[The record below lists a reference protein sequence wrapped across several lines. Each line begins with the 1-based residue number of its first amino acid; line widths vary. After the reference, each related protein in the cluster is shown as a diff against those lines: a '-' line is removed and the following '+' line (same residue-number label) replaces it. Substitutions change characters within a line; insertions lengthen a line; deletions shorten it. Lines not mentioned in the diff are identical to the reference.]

1 MFGSMGQTNVKNLGN
16 GGTMDGD
23 VTITG
28 DLTVSGG
35 ISLSLNEVLQ
45 GTSTIDINSTE
56 ALLVRKDSD
65 GGDVFIVDTT
75 NNDVTVGS
83 SSLADA
89 TLIIESNSSGDP
101 KLQFTSTANRIG
113 IMDFV
118 EAGTLQGSIVY
129 DHNGDNLKF
138 ATGSTNRT
146 ARFTV
151 NETSSHFT
159 SKLGIGG
166 TPSDDL
172 HIINSDNVYLQL
184 ESSNAGTTKESAIKY
199 SNFSTGSNFW
209 WAGLNQSDD
218 YSLAYGTSFSG
229 SNTMFLVT
237 EGGNATITGTA
248 TVSGGILTL
257 GTADTSSGHINAFE
271 NMSFNIDTDNDD
283 TNRFFEFSING
294 SSGAGTEL
302 MRLTEAG
309 QLGIG
314 EDSPDKELHLKGN
327 EPTFRIEQTADA
339 NKYFDMQTGTGGGVG
354 KLKFSS
360 ETNSNTLTVTNNA
373 RVGVNNG
380 SPSETL
386 DVTGNALI
394 SGTATIT
401 GALIDLR
408 ASADTDSEIIF
419 REGSTAKAMIF
430 NDASANSLSLSDGG
444 GTLSAV
450 VNIGS
455 GKVGIGTAPVTDRK
469 LFVSGGSASR
479 SDIQLSYDALGNTN
493 TDGVQLGIIATHGAY
508 VWNFENS
515 NLYFGANNSRAM
527 TIDTSQ
533 RVGIGTTSPTA
544 SKLSLSHTNNTDYD
558 SYKSNLGATAS
569 THHAVD
575 IINSS
580 NEDNS
585 NKRYALLNFSS
596 GFGNSATGQSI
607 IGNVS
612 TESKQGNFII
622 GTRGGNSSPTVSEK
636 FRVTHDGKIGIGTAS
651 PEEKIH
657 STGAIVSTGVND
669 TGATAG
675 TERAFIDLV
684 SNKARIGHFRGTTS
698 AGSGGL
704 QFYTDSVER
713 ARIDASGNVGIGISP
728 VASQKLHV
736 NVASNVNF
744 TTSAN
749 STILRL
755 NAVNDAVDA
764 TIPLEINSS
773 NTKFLSKV
781 GINVTPVGTLDVNIS
796 TDARGSFT
804 DAIGEIGSGVFA
816 LQVTNADGSALKP
829 MGIRAEDIRLVTGSA
844 TRLKLDDNSRISLS
858 NNDGG
863 NNSNTFFGKLAGDSI
878 QSGGNDNCCFGHEA
892 GKALTTGDTNTLL
905 GTKAGTA
912 MATGQNNVMIGNLT
926 GDATDGSSLNVFI
939 GSGAVGASDAT
950 QNGTV
955 AIGYNSLHALT
966 SGISNVAVGYES
978 AKNLTTGA
986 SNVSIG
992 YNSMGNSH
1000 LGCDK
1005 NVIIGTSA
1013 FFNGE
1018 VDEAVFIG
1026 FNAGGDGTTT
1036 TGANGSVGIGKS
1048 SLNNL
1053 TSGGGN
1059 TAVGFEAL
1067 KTISTGTTS
1076 TAVGH
1081 EALELATGS
1090 SNTAVGYEAGNV
1102 ISTGIENTIIGGF
1115 SNPSANNATN
1125 ETVLGS
1131 GATGQGSNKVT
1142 LGNSSVTDVYMAQD
1156 SGATVH
1162 CAGVN
1167 FPDSQVAS
1175 SDANT
1180 LDDYEE
1186 GQYEG
1191 TLTCGSGTVTVNGS
1205 FNTLAYTKIGRM
1217 VHVQG
1222 GLVVSAVSSPS
1233 GTLSLNLPF
1242 TSGTLTEASDF
1253 VTGVSSYF
1261 GMSALKSA
1269 SFIAVRIGQGAS
1281 SAFLKEFTT
1290 TEEVA
1295 TDMAD
1300 NVTSSSQFYVSFSYM
1315 V

>member
-394 SGTATIT
+394 SGTATVN

-569 THHAVD
+569 THHVAD
-575 IINSS
+575 ITNSS

-905 GTKAGTA
+905 GTKAGTL

-955 AIGYNSLHALT
+955 AVGYNSLHALT
-966 SGISNVAVGYES
+966 SGPENVAIGYQS
-978 AKNLTTGA
+978 ADAVTTG
-986 SNVSIG
+986 G
-992 YNSMGNSH
+992 YNTAVGHGTLSALVGGNFNTA
-1000 LGCDK
+1000 LGRNALASAGNNETSNIAIGVNAMLNCDEGTGSGNQIDQ
-1005 NVIIGTSA
+1005 NVAIGVDCLVGADFGGTGSRVLTNNIA
-1013 FFNGE
+1013 IGGDALNSTGTNSQNGTI
-1018 VDEAVFIG
+1018 AIG
-1026 FNAGGDGTTT
+1026 F
-1036 TGANGSVGIGKS
+1036 S
-1048 SLNNL
+1048 SLTAL

-1059 TAVGFEAL
+1059 TAIGFEAL
-1067 KTISTGTTS
+1067 KTLSTGTTC
-1076 TAVGH
+1076 TAVGF

-1090 SNTAVGYEAGNV
+1090 TNTAVGYEAGNV
-1102 ISTGIENTIIGGF
+1102 ISTGIENVIIGGF

-1125 ETVLGS
+1125 EIVVGS
-1131 GATGQGSNKVT
+1131 GTTGQGSNAVT
-1142 LGNSSVTDVYMAQD
+1142 LGNSSITAVYMAQD
-1156 SGATVH
+1156 GDAVMYADGTINTSDKRLKENISDSDLGLAF
-1162 CAGVN
+1162 VN
-1167 FPDSQVAS
+1167 ALRP
-1175 SDANT
+1175 
-1180 LDDYEE
+1180 
-1186 GQYEG
+1186 
-1191 TLTCGSGTVTVNGS
+1191 
-1205 FNTLAYTKIGRM
+1205 
-1217 VHVQG
+1217 
-1222 GLVVSAVSSPS
+1222 VSY
-1233 GTLSLNLPF
+1233 N
-1242 TSGTLTEASDF
+1242 
-1253 VTGVSSYF
+1253 
-1261 GMSALKSA
+1261 LKSKKHSA
-1269 SFIAVRIGQGAS
+1269 KLKYGIIAQEVQEVLKESGNEDFAGITEKGEYLGADYVQFIAPLIKAVQEL
-1281 SAFLKEFTT
+1281 SAKV
-1290 TEEVA
+1290 TELE
-1295 TDMAD
+1295 
-1300 NVTSSSQFYVSFSYM
+1300 NK
-1315 V
+1315 